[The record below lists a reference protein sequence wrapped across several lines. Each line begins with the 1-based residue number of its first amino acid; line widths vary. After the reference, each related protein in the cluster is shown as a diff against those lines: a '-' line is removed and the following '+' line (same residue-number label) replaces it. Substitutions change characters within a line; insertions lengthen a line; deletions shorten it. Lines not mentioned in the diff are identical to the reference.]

1 MRVVIGSG
9 KNRHTFEVPLDAK
22 ERQAM
27 IDEVINL
34 MYRRKNA

>member
-9 KNRHTFEVPLDAK
+9 RNRQTFEVPLNGR

-27 IDEVINL
+27 ADEINL
-34 MYRRKNA
+34 ILFRKRN